1 MVARTTR
8 ARLARSCAAVVAA
21 AAICGPATAIVGP
34 AAAAAESGTA
44 GPGAQIV
51 LRPGLLEVHEGGR
64 ITATRALP
72 SAAVRLDQLVGLVGD
87 PDLLRRSGTR
97 VDLAA
102 TVRQRPGSTLVV
114 GAPITQLRLL
124 TGTGSTGALEGTRAR
139 LTIDGVTVSAGTNRA
154 PTAGT
159 VPHIRYT
166 NDSTVVI
173 EDSVIEGLGRR
184 EGDASEAE
192 ADAVAGYGAYVGRD
206 SRLSIT
212 GSVFRAGDV
221 GLVTGETEWV
231 RIVSSRFVNNAT
243 EGLVVR
249 GAGRARLTG
258 LQATGNGGDGM
269 QLVGLPATAAVAD
282 LAARGNQGSGIRVS
296 DAAAGL
302 RIARATTSTNGH
314 AGVVVAGEGPLVLAS
329 LASEGDRQGLRVAGP
344 SSQLVL
350 QDGQV
355 LGGPL
360 SERGIEAEGLVRVAG
375 STVADAEVG
384 VHAGPASAIT
394 LTDSS
399 IRAARLAVDV
409 EEGGSVTVHDTDVD
423 APGGVSGQ
431 IEVQGDSRI
440 SPLRLH
446 WFGAAAAGFII
457 LGLVLELLR
466 RLRERDDD
474 RRVRVAD
481 HVTNR
486 S

>member
-21 AAICGPATAIVGP
+21 AAICGPAAAIVGP
-34 AAAAAESGTA
+34 AAAAAESDAA

-64 ITATRALP
+64 ITATRAVP

-154 PTAGT
+154 PAAGT

-184 EGDASEAE
+184 EGDAAQVDP
-192 ADAVAGYGAYVGRD
+192 AQAGYGAYVGRD
-206 SRLSIT
+206 SRVSIT

-269 QLVGLPATAAVAD
+269 QLVGLPATAAVSD

-360 SERGIEAEGLVRVAG
+360 SERGIEAEGLVRVVG

-399 IRAARLAVDV
+399 VRAARLAVDV